1 MRCNRSSNRLIHQK
15 KTAYARLY
23 IKLVHKSNINMLAKN
38 MLKNMSLLFRSI
50 IDNRYYVHV
59 DPL

>member
-15 KTAYARLY
+15 KTAYAWLY
-23 IKLVHKSNINMLAKN
+23 IKLVNKSNINVLTKK

-50 IDNRYYVHV
+50 IDNQYYVGT
-59 DPL
+59 L